1 MKIAILGTGL
11 MGSAL
16 ATSAINSGYEVAVY
30 NRTASKAQ
38 PLVDMGAKL
47 ATTASEA
54 IVAADATILVLLDG
68 KALKSTLFNDEVK
81 AALRGKKLL
90 NASTTSVSDIMEVA
104 EFVEQNG
111 GSLAE
116 MSIMVGPEQLG
127 SKKGVFML
135 ACSAD
140 DKAFWEEILASVGES
155 TQYLGETGSA
165 TKAEAPV
172 LLASMMSPMTLAY
185 AVAVAKKFDVPQEAY
200 APIMSMMFPGA
211 EYFIPNMMA
220 QNYEEVSAAIDSYTT
235 GLATAIEVAKYAGL
249 PTGVMEEMKKLYE
262 EAANRGYAKKDA
274 TAVIEVLINAK
285 Q

>member
-90 NASTTSVSDIMEVA
+90 NASTTSVS
-104 EFVEQNG
+104 
-111 GSLAE
+111 
-116 MSIMVGPEQLG
+116 
-127 SKKGVFML
+127 
-135 ACSAD
+135 
-140 DKAFWEEILASVGES
+140 
-155 TQYLGETGSA
+155 TG
-165 TKAEAPV
+165 
-172 LLASMMSPMTLAY
+172 
-185 AVAVAKKFDVPQEAY
+185 
-200 APIMSMMFPGA
+200 
-211 EYFIPNMMA
+211 
-220 QNYEEVSAAIDSYTT
+220 
-235 GLATAIEVAKYAGL
+235 
-249 PTGVMEEMKKLYE
+249 
-262 EAANRGYAKKDA
+262 
-274 TAVIEVLINAK
+274 INTHARSSR
-285 Q
+285 